1 MEKSMNQSFL
11 IKSTFTILLV
21 LFVSSDFV
29 VAQNQRF
36 AFIDTEYILSRIP
49 EYDGV
54 EQRLQQLSQSWRDE
68 ITDMEREIAQL
79 KTDFEAREIL
89 FTPEIRQERQR
100 EIDNK
105 ERERER
111 YIDSRFGPNGDFF
124 RQQRELLEPI
134 QRRVVEAVEKVATRD
149 GFDFV
154 LDRSGDYV
162 FFYARRQWNIS
173 NEVLLELGIQVD
185 EDIR

>member
-1 MEKSMNQSFL
+1 MIFK
-11 IKSTFTILLV
+11 KSTFLLASLIGIIL
-21 LFVSSDFV
+21 FADV
-29 VAQNQRF
+29 VQAQNQRI
-36 AFIDTEYILSRIP
+36 AFIDSEYILSRIP

-54 EQRLQQLSQSWRDE
+54 EQRLQQLSQTWRDE
-68 ITDMEREIAQL
+68 ITDMEREINQL
-79 KTDFEAREIL
+79 QTDFEAREIL

-105 ERERER
+105 IRERER

-149 GFDFV
+149 GLDFV
-154 LDRSGDYV
+154 IDRSGDYV
-162 FFYARRQWNIS
+162 FFYARRQWNVS

-185 EDIR
+185 EDLR